1 MASEIK
7 WLCGG
12 DVLVRKQKM
21 ALRDGRTVYSAHQWI
36 SGSAAGARFSSVSHE
51 GDRMFGRLGT
61 DRLPASI
68 DALPAMSDE
77 RSRQVKAWR
86 EAVYKDAY
94 ELIIKAF
101 PEAAAGRRN
110 MGDIEA

>member
-1 MASEIK
+1 MATSEIK

-12 DVLVRKQKM
+12 DVLVRKQPIG
-21 ALRDGRTVYSAHQWI
+21 GRTVYSAHQWVN
-36 SGSAAGARFSSVSHE
+36 GRAKDRFSSISHE
-51 GDRMFGRLGT
+51 GERQFGRLGT
-61 DRLPASI
+61 DCLPASI

-94 ELIIKAF
+94 EMIVKAF
-101 PEAAAGRRN
+101 PEAATGRRD
-110 MGDIEA
+110 MGEIEC